1 MATETIGGLL
11 QATPHHATAMKLGL
25 PSTIVPT
32 KTVGGVQIRG
42 WGVANTFFIL
52 IFP

>member
-11 QATPHHATAMKLGL
+11 QATPHLATAIKVGL
-25 PSTIVPT
+25 PLTMVPT

-42 WGVANTFFIL
+42 WGAAKTFFIL